1 MSVLAAE
8 LATRMRVADPRPPY
22 CSGCYTAAVEGVE
35 FVDVNAAHEG
45 ETVTN
50 PDTGALIHIMDDIY
64 FCFACV
70 QQMTEAANLKP
81 ELHAKQA
88 REIRRLEIAAEHWE
102 ERAKALEKLVAEGRP
117 EPVHP
122 ARRGR
127 AR

>member
-1 MSVLAAE
+1 MSALAAE
-8 LATRMRVADPRPPY
+8 LAPRMRVADPRPPY

-70 QQMTEAANLKP
+70 RQMCEAANIKP
-81 ELHAKQA
+81 ELHASQA
-88 REIRRLEIAAEHWE
+88 REIRRLELAAETWE
-102 ERAKALEKLVAEGRP
+102 QRCHELERLVGKSAP

-122 ARRGR
+122 PRARRGR
-127 AR
+127 